1 MGLFSRKNEGKCEGH
16 ANDDAYVKV
25 LGTGCLK
32 CKQLESNAKE
42 AVKLSGKDFEVG
54 HVTDINEIARYGV
67 MVTPALVIGKDI
79 VSVGKVLSTQEI
91 VELISKGEKK

>member
-1 MGLFSRKNEGKCEGH
+1 MGLFNRKNEGKCEGK
-16 ANDDAYVKV
+16 ANNDAYVKI

-42 AVKLSGKDFEVG
+42 AIKLSGKNFEVS

-67 MVTPALVIGKDI
+67 MVTPALVIGNDV

-91 VELISKGEKK
+91 MELINRGEKK

>member
-1 MGLFSRKNEGKCEGH
+1 MGLFSRKNESKCEGQT
-16 ANDDAYVKV
+16 NDDAHVKV

-42 AVKLSGKDFEVG
+42 AVKLSGKNFEVS

-67 MVTPALVIGKDI
+67 MVTPALVIGKDV

-91 VELISKGEKK
+91 IELLNKGEKK